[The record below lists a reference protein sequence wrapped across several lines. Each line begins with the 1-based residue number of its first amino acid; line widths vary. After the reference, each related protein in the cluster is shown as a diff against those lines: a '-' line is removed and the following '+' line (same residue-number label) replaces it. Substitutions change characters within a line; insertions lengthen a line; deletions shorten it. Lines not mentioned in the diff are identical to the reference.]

1 MSYDIRLTD
10 KNGDTIVMDKPH
22 HYLMGNMPIG
32 GEIEASMNI
41 TYNYSEF
48 FYKVIDEE
56 KGIRWL
62 YGKKAKDTIG
72 RLESAIDKL
81 GDDKTDNY
89 WDATEG
95 NAKLSIKALFELATM
110 FPDGVWD
117 GD

>member
-10 KNGDTIVMDKPH
+10 KNGDTIAMDKPH

-41 TYNYSEF
+41 TYNYAAF
-48 FYKVIDEE
+48 FRKTIDKE

-62 YGKKAKDTIG
+62 YGKKAKDTIEK
-72 RLESAIDKL
+72 LVSAVEELK
-81 GDDKTDNY
+81 DDETDNY

-95 NAKLSIKALFELATM
+95 NAKRSLKALLELTKM
-110 FPDGVWD
+110 FPEGVWD